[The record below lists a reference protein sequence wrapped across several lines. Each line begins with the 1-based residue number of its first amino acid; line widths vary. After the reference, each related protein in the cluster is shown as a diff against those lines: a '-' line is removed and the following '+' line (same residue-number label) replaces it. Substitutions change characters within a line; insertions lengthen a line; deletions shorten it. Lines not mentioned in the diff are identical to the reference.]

1 MRARLYLLAV
11 AGAAAAGVAV
21 WLAARVPPDRPTEPG
36 PVLTFVVGASLLG
49 SGLASWHAR
58 PDNRLGPIMVATGFA
73 WFAGLLSEAPNSV
86 VYTIGSAV
94 QYVFVSGFIYILLSF
109 PSGRLG
115 STGARALVWLSLV
128 LSVVL
133 QLTAMLFGNGSGLR
147 CDTCPDNRMQV
158 FHDNNVSM
166 HLLNDQRLFA
176 GILTLLTIGL
186 LIRRWARASAPQRR
200 AVAPVLLA
208 GCAMLL
214 ALAWTVVD
222 DLLGDPLHSGPAT
235 VFFYAS
241 ALVPIAVL
249 VVFLQRRLARGGVAG
264 LVVSLG
270 EASEPGDLREALARA
285 LGDPSLQLAFWL
297 PGGRRYVGADGRPI
311 ELPQPDSGR
320 SATTIQRE
328 RQPIAVLIHDPALEH
343 NAELVQS
350 VCAAAGLALEN
361 ERLQAE
367 LRARLVELQASRA
380 RLVQATDAERR
391 RLERDLHDG
400 TQQRLVSI
408 AMSLGLLEPRLPA
421 DGAAAPIV
429 RETRE
434 ALAVALAGAARA
446 DPRHPPGAAVRAR
459 TGRRARGAVW
469 AGRAP
474 HPPALRH
481 RDTPARAAR
490 VRRLLLRERGP
501 DQRRQALARQRGPGD
516 RCLRRRPAG
525 RRGRRRRDRRC
536 QSDGRLRAAGAGGPD
551 RSARRHDDR
560 VQPAGPRHLAAG
572 RGAVRVALAD
582 DAVILREGLARL
594 LEEAGF
600 EVVGL
605 AGDGDELLAL
615 VERIQPDVA
624 VVDIRMPPTH
634 TDEGLRAAKE
644 IRERWPAVG
653 ILVLSQHVN
662 SRYAVELLS
671 TGTEGV
677 GYLLKERV
685 SDLEELSSSVRRV
698 GEGGSVLDPAVV
710 GQLVGRPRPGHNPI
724 EELTDRERQVL
735 ALMAEGRSN
744 RAIAA
749 RLVVT
754 EHTVEKHVRNIFGT
768 LALPQ
773 SPDDH
778 RRVRAVVTYLNSQ

>member
-434 ALAVALAGAARA
+434 ALAVALQELRELTHGI
-446 DPRHPPGAAVRAR
+446 H
-459 TGRRARGAVW
+459 
-469 AGRAP
+469 
-474 HPPALRH
+474 PAL
-481 RDTPARAAR
+481 
-490 VRRLLLRERGP
+490 LSERG
-501 DQRRQALARQRGPGD
+501 
-516 RCLRRRPAG
+516 
-525 RRGRRRRDRRC
+525 
-536 QSDGRLRAAGAGGPD
+536 
-551 RSARRHDDR
+551 
-560 VQPAGPRHLAAG
+560 LAA
-572 RGAVRVALAD
+572 A
-582 DAVILREGLARL
+582 
-594 LEEAGF
+594 
-600 EVVGL
+600 
-605 AGDGDELLAL
+605 
-615 VERIQPDVA
+615 
-624 VVDIRMPPTH
+624 
-634 TDEGLRAAKE
+634 
-644 IRERWPAVG
+644 
-653 ILVLSQHVN
+653 
-662 SRYAVELLS
+662 
-671 TGTEGV
+671 
-677 GYLLKERV
+677 
-685 SDLEELSSSVRRV
+685 LEELCGRAALPTRLRSDIEARLPEQLESAAYFFASEALTNAAKHSHASEVQV
-698 GEGGSVLDPAVV
+698 TAACAGG
-710 GQLVGRPRPGHNPI
+710 
-724 EELTDRERQVL
+724 
-735 ALMAEGRSN
+735 
-744 RAIAA
+744 
-749 RLVVT
+749 RLVVEVADDGIGGASPT
-754 EHTVEKHVRNIFGT
+754 GGSGLRGLADRIEALGGTMTVSSPPGRGT
-768 LALPQ
+768 SL
-773 SPDDH
+773 
-778 RRVRAVVTYLNSQ
+778 RAEVPCE